1 MTEQAPA
8 IFIAL
13 EGSAFAAAVRSSSWM
28 YMAANVGHIVSLM
41 IFFGAM
47 AVMDL
52 RMAGVFA
59 ATSPAS
65 ILRGGTIV
73 AVAGFIGLALTGF
86 TLFAA
91 EASHVALNP
100 VFQIKVALIV
110 LGGINVAWFEFWVSR
125 RVQQTPPLTPLPPE
139 ARFAGISSLAIWLL
153 VAICGRSIAY
163 F

>member
-1 MTEQAPA
+1 MTEHAPA
-8 IFIAL
+8 IFVAL
-13 EGSAFAAAVRSSSWM
+13 EGSAFAAAIRSSTWA
-28 YMAANVGHIVSLM
+28 YMVANVGHILSLM
-41 IFFGAM
+41 VFFGAM

-86 TLFAA
+86 VLFAA

-110 LGGINVAWFEFWVSR
+110 LGGLNVLWFEWRVSPT
-125 RVQQTPPLTPLPPE
+125 VQQIPPLQPLPAS
-139 ARFAGISSLAIWLL
+139 ARFAGISSLTIWLL
-153 VAICGRSIAY
+153 VAACGRSIAY